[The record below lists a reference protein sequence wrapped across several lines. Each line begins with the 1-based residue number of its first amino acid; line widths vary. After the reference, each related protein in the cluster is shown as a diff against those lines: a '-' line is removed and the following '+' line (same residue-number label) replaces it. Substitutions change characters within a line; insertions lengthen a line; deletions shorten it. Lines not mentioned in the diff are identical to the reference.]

1 MPLRC
6 SLKEF
11 LSWAV
16 ILWTTSARALDDWNA
31 IAEQVGLQRRTL
43 ERSFNRMAGCTLG
56 EAAED
61 PERVVGRFY
70 AWVDSVWDPG
80 SGNGPVEYDR
90 VTAGAPTG
98 QRS

>member
-43 ERSFNRMAGCTLG
+43 ERSFNRMAGCNARG
-56 EAAED
+56 GR
-61 PERVVGRFY
+61 PPGSGGVVGRFMHGSIGVGIP
-70 AWVDSVWDPG
+70 ASARPG
-80 SGNGPVEYDR
+80 V
-90 VTAGAPTG
+90 
-98 QRS
+98 